1 VQVAA
6 WERGGAA
13 SAGLV
18 PAPALALWRLAAGDV
33 LSAVRALGP
42 FLPWPRLLALHLW
55 FAVDAAS
62 PLAAAVEALEAT
74 LRDLGIDR
82 HPHPWYAHAQAH
94 GEALP
99 PAAAAMASVAPRRR
113 IYDTAFELL
122 RAATGQLPA
131 PAGRRGACAPLAR
144 VLRPP
149 GATPDRLDYAQAWCL
164 MGLARAGGCLPEI
177 LGGGAGA
184 WEAAR
189 VCLGL
194 VGQLEACG
202 GDLAPWA
209 AWVAACIPDDAATPE
224 QRAALVE
231 SVLCRTAPAWPGDPA
246 SEAFLREV
254 LGPDLGRLV
263 DVARALCLAAEGD
276 AEQEML
282 VWMDAG
288 EAALARP
295 LLARSVGPRLALAG
309 GLRAMALL
317 RRGCEAVRGARPA
330 SPAEDALVEALAAF
344 ADVAGRGG
352 AGAGAGALS
361 SQGPALH
368 AAMQALLRAEGG
380 AASLLQKAALEHM
393 AALVRGRMAHALSG
407 EGEAEL
413 GAAGQ
418 RHVELGMLRDAS
430 AADGLLARGALD
442 AARQAAALAAQALGQ
457 AGAWSAAAVAAR

>member
-1 VQVAA
+1 
-6 WERGGAA
+6 
-13 SAGLV
+13 
-18 PAPALALWRLAAGDV
+18 
-33 LSAVRALGP
+33 
-42 FLPWPRLLALHLW
+42 
-55 FAVDAAS
+55 
-62 PLAAAVEALEAT
+62 
-74 LRDLGIDR
+74 
-82 HPHPWYAHAQAH
+82 
-94 GEALP
+94 
-99 PAAAAMASVAPRRR
+99 
-113 IYDTAFELL
+113 
-122 RAATGQLPA
+122 
-131 PAGRRGACAPLAR
+131 
-144 VLRPP
+144 
-149 GATPDRLDYAQAWCL
+149 
-164 MGLARAGGCLPEI
+164 
-177 LGGGAGA
+177 
-184 WEAAR
+184 
-189 VCLGL
+189 
-194 VGQLEACG
+194 
-202 GDLAPWA
+202 
-209 AWVAACIPDDAATPE
+209 
-224 QRAALVE
+224 
-231 SVLCRTAPAWPGDPA
+231 
-246 SEAFLREV
+246 
-254 LGPDLGRLV
+254 
-263 DVARALCLAAEGD
+263 
-276 AEQEML
+276 ML
-282 VWMDAG
+282 VWMDVGVEGGADTIAVTHPSHHPPPLVCPPQ
-288 EAALARP
+288 AALARP

-393 AALVRGRMAHALSG
+393 AALVRGRWGAASTVGCVAWGWCGCATPSRPPPCRMAHALSG